1 MKNGVVGRDSTLRS
15 LLLLILI
22 LALHIVSVLIGNNV
36 GHHAMKD
43 VEDGGHVRQPSQSF
57 ELSRYSLPFIRYF
70 DRLSKRQT
78 AAQTESVSKAAQH
91 QASHCRGCRLHC
103 TGPVICVVSTQ
114 ANTGLIT
121 IFNFFLL
128 IIIRALKRESSEGG

>member
-43 VEDGGHVRQPSQSF
+43 VEDGGHVRKPSQSF

-78 AAQTESVSKAAQH
+78 ESVSKVAQH

-128 IIIRALKRESSEGG
+128 IIIRGSKVKEVASLVQ

>member
-43 VEDGGHVRQPSQSF
+43 VEDGGHHVANSESDCKATAAAINKDP
-57 ELSRYSLPFIRYF
+57 RYSGPPISCRCVGTWLFGCDDLLKWDCEAGCNCGFAGGAGGGGGGSSIVRAGKQGVSVYNGF
-70 DRLSKRQT
+70 DID
-78 AAQTESVSKAAQH
+78 EEV
-91 QASHCRGCRLHC
+91 
-103 TGPVICVVSTQ
+103 
-114 ANTGLIT
+114 
-121 IFNFFLL
+121 
-128 IIIRALKRESSEGG
+128 